1 MQRNK
6 HESCKGKILRSYIQ
20 ISSESMTSAVALATS
35 SKEQPQPLPKEPS
48 DGGWTSGQSS
58 SDELTSTRT
67 ASFKK
72 RPPAAISTL
81 PPLKK
86 IKRTSVAVQ
95 RTHSPKTVPSP
106 LASSVGSSDRF
117 HLEKITP
124 SVPGIEEMARHL
136 KQQQQESS
144 TLSTPTI
151 SKPHPLLAL
160 PTECSY
166 ELLTLIDWNKKETPS
181 GESLSFRMDRLNQCK

>member
-1 MQRNK
+1 
-6 HESCKGKILRSYIQ
+6 
-20 ISSESMTSAVALATS
+20 MTSAVALATF
-35 SKEQPQPLPKEPS
+35 SKEQPLPKEAS
-48 DGGWTSGQSS
+48 DGGWTSEQSS
-58 SDELTSTRT
+58 SDELTSTTCT

-72 RPPAAISTL
+72 RPPPAIISNL
-81 PPLKK
+81 PPQKK

-106 LASSVGSSDRF
+106 LAFPVKSSIRF

-124 SVPGIEEMARHL
+124 TVRGIKEVARHL
-136 KQQQQESS
+136 KQQEDSSS
-144 TLSTPTI
+144 TSLSTPTI

-166 ELLTLIDWNKKETPS
+166 ELLTLIDWSKKETPS
-181 GESLSFRMDRLNQCK
+181 EESLSFRTDRLNQCK

>member
-1 MQRNK
+1 
-6 HESCKGKILRSYIQ
+6 
-20 ISSESMTSAVALATS
+20 MTSAVALATS
-35 SKEQPQPLPKEPS
+35 SKEQPLPKEPS
-48 DGGWTSGQSS
+48 DDGWTSGQSS
-58 SDELTSTRT
+58 SDELTSTCT

-72 RPPAAISTL
+72 RPPSAISTL

-106 LASSVGSSDRF
+106 LASPVRSSVRF

-124 SVPGIEEMARHL
+124 TIRGIKEVARHL
-136 KQQQQESS
+136 KQQRDDSS
-144 TLSTPTI
+144 TLSTTPTI

-166 ELLTLIDWNKKETPS
+166 ELLTLIDWSKKETPTE
-181 GESLSFRMDRLNQCK
+181 ESLSFRTDRLNQCK